1 VSYQFSSVQHA
12 KINAVLVLDASS
24 PWNKIYTIIILMWDA
39 SVTRTSIKIKT
50 LQLVKLAAGAKIY
63 CAVTAK

>member
-1 VSYQFSSVQHA
+1 
-12 KINAVLVLDASS
+12 
-24 PWNKIYTIIILMWDA
+24 MWDA